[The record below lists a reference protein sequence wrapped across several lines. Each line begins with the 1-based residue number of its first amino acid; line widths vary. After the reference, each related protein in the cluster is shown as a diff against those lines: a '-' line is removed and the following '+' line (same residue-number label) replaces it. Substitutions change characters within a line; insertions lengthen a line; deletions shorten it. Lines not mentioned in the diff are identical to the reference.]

1 MKNNSIVFFLLVSF
15 FSYSQIKNGIITY
28 GVVKSETEKFSD
40 NEFLNKSEREAS
52 EIAKL
57 LTATLSFNKKEASFF
72 LNDIVLP
79 ANKDLG
85 LYTTLLDIQNK
96 IYENRENK
104 IFRKYV
110 SNSRIGDV
118 VKKDTLQYDWAITNE
133 TKEINGYTCYK
144 ATTLRYGDG
153 GVMDAKYAINAW
165 FTPKIPVPYGPN
177 GYGKL
182 PGLILELQTYMSTVF
197 VKTID
202 LNLKKDP
209 KIDKLEN
216 YPQLTG
222 DEIYEYMMSSLTPEQ
237 KKTVLDS
244 KRIKN

>member
-1 MKNNSIVFFLLVSF
+1 MKIIVFLVVFNSF
-15 FSYSQIKNGIITY
+15 FSFSQIKNGVITY
-28 GVVKSETEKFSD
+28 GVVKSETEKFTE
-40 NEFLNKSEREAS
+40 NEFLSKLDKEAS
-52 EIAKL
+52 EIAHL
-57 LTATLSFNKKEASFF
+57 LTATLSFNKDEVSFL

-79 ANKDLG
+79 ENKNLG
-85 LYTTLLDIQNK
+85 LQIGLLDIQSK
-96 IYENRENK
+96 IYENRDEK

-110 SNSRIGDV
+110 SNPRIGDV
-118 VKKDTLQYDWAITNE
+118 VKTDTLQYNWTITNE
-133 TKEINGYTCYK
+133 TKDINGYTCYK
-144 ATTLRYGDG
+144 ATSMRYGDG
-153 GVMDAKYAINAW
+153 GVMEPKYAITAW

-222 DEIYEYMMSSLTPEQ
+222 EEIYEYMMSSLTPEQ

-244 KRIKN
+244 KKIKN